1 MVGKT
6 LRTRFLTAVLTFMIA
21 GSLHSLRAQA
31 VASAQISGVVT
42 DPSGAPVPSA
52 QITATQIATGLVRST
67 QSGADGSYV
76 LPTLP
81 VGPYRLEVQ
90 ANGFS
95 AYLQTGINLQ
105 VSDSPKINVTLQVGQ
120 IKQQVEVSANASMV
134 KTDTTAVSQV
144 IDQARIVDLPLNGRQ
159 PTQLIMISG
168 AANDIGPANGQSDLN
183 NSKNYFSADAISVAG
198 GQANGTNYLLD
209 GGENMDVFSNVNL
222 PLPFPDALQEFS
234 VETSALSA
242 RYGMH
247 AGAVVNAVTKSGTNQ
262 FHGDLFEFVRNGY
275 FNARDFFASA
285 PDTLKRNQYGG
296 TLGAPI
302 VKDKVFGFFGY
313 QGTTIRTAPPSFISF
328 TPTEAALN
336 GDFSQLE
343 SAPCQAS
350 GTARTIINPNTGQ
363 PFPNSQVPSSL
374 YNQQALNLLK
384 YVPVSSNPCGQVTY
398 SIPEPQSENQ
408 YIGRVDWNQS
418 SKHSFFAH
426 YFFADYA
433 SPAQF
438 TDSNILVTQQRGV
451 RDRSQSAV
459 IGDTYTFSP
468 SVVNSAHVGY
478 TRLAITRGPASNLI
492 NFNDIGVNINQPE
505 PNFLNVNVNGYFNV
519 GCGTCSPSYLRQ
531 NNFQFADDLDI
542 IRGRHHITVGGEWV
556 HYRFDLQLGSLANG
570 TFTFNG
576 QSTNDALLDF
586 MLGSPETFVQGNLQ
600 PFDARQN
607 YFAAYVH
614 DVIRVNKKLTVQA
627 GVRWEPFLPGR
638 EIDNRMNHFDAA
650 AFAAGT
656 QSKVFVNAP
665 PGLLFPGDPGIPSTF
680 TSNRPW
686 DFGPRLGFAWD
697 PTGTGR
703 QVIRAGYGLFYT
715 MMPTAYWEDQTGDAP
730 WGTTVNLFSPAG
742 GFTNPFLGYPGG
754 NPFPS
759 PNPPS
764 KNQAFPSAA
773 SYYTYPT
780 NGHPTYTNEWN
791 LSYELQPFKDWV
803 ISAAYIGNATTHIW
817 TGEDIDPGV
826 YIPGMCNGSPC
837 STTANTN
844 QRRVLYLQNPV
855 AGSLYSSIWQADD
868 GGNANYNALLVK
880 AEHRFN
886 NYYTILANYTYS
898 HCISD
903 ADFIGDLGG
912 PLTQDPYNRRG
923 ERGNCGFDL
932 RNGFNLS
939 FVLQSP
945 RLKNRWADRLLG
957 SWKLAPILGIH
968 SGIWFTPVTGLDN
981 SLTGIGLDRPNVVGN
996 PYIRNTSTLQW
1007 LNANSFVPNA
1017 LGAFGDVGSD
1027 SLLGP
1032 AFFNIDAAV
1041 SRQFSIREQQRL
1053 ELRFEFFNLTNHANF
1068 SNPDNDLQDSTFG
1081 KILSDAGPRILQ
1093 FAAKYTF

>member
-1 MVGKT
+1 MNRRT
-6 LRTRFLTAVLTFMIA
+6 LAGLLTLVL
-21 GSLHSLRAQA
+21 SLLVSASFNPVRAQA
-31 VASAQISGVVT
+31 VASAQISGIVA
-42 DPSGAPVPSA
+42 DPSGAPIPSA
-52 QITATQIATGLVRST
+52 KVTVTQTSTGLVRAT
-67 QSGADGSYV
+67 QSGPDGRYV
-76 LPTLP
+76 LPELP
-81 VGPYRLEVQ
+81 VGPYKLEVEAQ
-90 ANGFS
+90 GFG
-95 AYLQTGINLQ
+95 AYLQSGINLQ
-105 VSDSPKINVTLQVGQ
+105 VSDSPEIDISLRIGQ
-120 IKQQVEVSANASMV
+120 ITQQVEVTANASMV

-159 PTQLIMISG
+159 PTQLIMLSG
-168 AANDIGPANGQSDLN
+168 AANDIGPANGQTDLN
-183 NSKNYFSADAISVAG
+183 TSKNYFSADAISVAG

-262 FHGDLFEFVRNGY
+262 FHGDLFEFVRNGDAD
-275 FNARDFFASA
+275 ARDFFAPA
-285 PDTLKRNQYGG
+285 PDTLKRNQFGG

-302 VKDKVFGFFGY
+302 VRDKVFGFFGY
-313 QGTTIRTAPPSFISF
+313 QGTIIRTAPPSSISF
-328 TPTEAALN
+328 TPTQAALN

-343 SAPCQAS
+343 SAACQTS
-350 GTARTIINPNTGQ
+350 GTARAIVNPSTGQ
-363 PFPNSQVPSSL
+363 PFANDYVPPSL
-374 YNQQALNLLK
+374 YNQQAVNLLK

-398 SIPEPQSENQ
+398 AIPEPQRETQ

-418 SKHSFFAH
+418 AKNTFFAH

-438 TDSNILVTQQRGV
+438 SDSNILVAQQRGV
-451 RDRSQSAV
+451 LDRSQSAV
-459 IGDTYTFSP
+459 IGDTYTLSP
-468 SVVNSAHVGY
+468 NVVNSAHVGY
-478 TRLAITRGPASNLI
+478 TRLAITRGPASDLI

-505 PNFLNVNVNGYFNV
+505 PNFLNVNVNGYFTI

-542 IRGRHHITVGGEWV
+542 IRGRHHISVGGEWV
-556 HYRFDLQLGSLANG
+556 HYRFDLVLGSLANG
-570 TFTFNG
+570 SFTFNG
-576 QSTNDALLDF
+576 QSTSDALVDF
-586 MLGSPETFVQGNLQ
+586 LLGSPNTFVQGNLQ

-607 YFAAYVH
+607 YFGAYVH
-614 DVIRVNKKLTVQA
+614 DVVRLNKKLTVQL

-638 EIDNRMNHFDAA
+638 EIDNRMDHFDAT

-656 QSKVFVNAP
+656 QSSVFVNAP
-665 PGLLFPGDPGIPSTF
+665 AGLFFPGDPRIPSTF

-686 DFGPRLGFAWD
+686 DFEPRAGLAWD
-697 PTGTGR
+697 PTGSGR
-703 QVIRAGYGLFYT
+703 QVIRVGYGLFYDT
-715 MMPTAYWEDQTGDAP
+715 MATAYWEDQTGDAP
-730 WGTTVNLFSPAG
+730 WGTTINLFNPSG
-742 GFTNPFLGYPGG
+742 GLTNPFAGYPGG

-759 PNPPS
+759 PNPPG
-764 KNQAFPSAA
+764 KNQVFPSAA
-773 SYYTYPT
+773 SYYTYPI

-791 LSYELQPFKDWV
+791 LSYELQPAKDWV
-803 ISAAYIGNATTHIW
+803 VSAAYLGNKTTHIW

-826 YIPGMCNGSPC
+826 YIPGTCNGSPC

-844 QRRVLYLQNPV
+844 QRRVHYLQNPV
-855 AGSLYSSIWQADD
+855 SGSLYSSIWQADD
-868 GGNANYNALLVK
+868 GANAEYQALLLK
-880 AEHRFN
+880 GEHRFS

-898 HCISD
+898 HCISE

-912 PLTQDPYNRRG
+912 PLTQNPYNRNG

-939 FVLQSP
+939 FVVESP

-957 SWKLAPILGIH
+957 SWKLAPILTAH
-968 SGIWFTPVTGLDN
+968 SGTWFTPVTGLDN

-996 PYIRNTSTLQW
+996 PYVRNTGTLQW
-1007 LNANSFVPNA
+1007 IGANAFVPNP
-1017 LGAFGDVGSD
+1017 LGTFGNAGSD

-1032 AFFNIDAAV
+1032 AFFNIDAAL
-1041 SRQFSIREQQRL
+1041 SRDFPVREHQRL
-1053 ELRFEFFNLTNHANF
+1053 EVRFEFFNLINHPNF
-1068 SNPDNDLQDSTFG
+1068 SNPDNNLQDSTFG
-1081 KILSDAGPRILQ
+1081 EILSDSGPRILQ